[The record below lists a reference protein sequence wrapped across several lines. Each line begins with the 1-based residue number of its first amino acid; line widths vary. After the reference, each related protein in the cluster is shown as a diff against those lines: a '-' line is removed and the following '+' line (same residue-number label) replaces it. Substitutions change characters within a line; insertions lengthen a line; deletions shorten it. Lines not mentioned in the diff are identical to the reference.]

1 MSDKPLRS
9 PAFTDDERGDWPTG
23 NYCGVCFNCNKRYVG
38 PKRSRFCFQCTDKK
52 GEEINN
58 DR

>member
-1 MSDKPLRS
+1 MSDQPLRS

-38 PKRSRFCFQCTDKK
+38 PKRSRFCFRCTDKK
-52 GEEINN
+52 DG
-58 DR
+58 DK